1 MKIFKGILV
10 SSIAL
15 TTFTGIG
22 SMFPSEGSNVAYAA
36 SNKQMKSNVHKQIA
50 KQLIVKFK
58 NEANLPSK
66 DGIEKVIK
74 EEKRDAEL
82 MGIFDKYP
90 NLTLNRLF
98 QSLKPTEIKNLG
110 EEIKES
116 DHISSNLLN
125 YYSVEASG
133 NIDLQTLLV
142 QFEKSSLVESAY
154 LQEKEAPPETKLP
167 ALSVNPYDE
176 PRLARQGY
184 LEAAPLGINA
194 SYAWSIKGGD
204 GKGTTF
210 TDMEYGWLLNHE
222 DLVNQKIELIS
233 GQNKSEHHD
242 HGTSVLGIVSAE
254 DNNKGGIGIAP
265 KAKVKVVSQIRDNGS
280 YNTADAILSAV
291 QHLQA
296 GDVLLLEAQATYDG
310 YGDKYLPVEVKPDI
324 FDAIRMGVNKGIII
338 IEAGANGGNDLD
350 QFRDR
355 NGKQVL
361 NRNSPD
367 FKDSGAIIVGAA
379 SARVPH
385 KRSSFS
391 NYGSRVDVYG
401 WGNAVDTTDAKPN
414 QFMTNLYTSS
424 FAGTSSA
431 SPIIAGAAASIQGI
445 AKANLGKVYTPS
457 QLRSILSNS
466 KTGTKSNDPTADKI
480 GVLPDLKAILS
491 NLGFS
496 PNLSN
501 NSAIVF
507 PEEQERN
514 KGNEG
519 NEGSTI
525 IFPEENANNKEKRD
539 SGFIFPEE
547 NSNNKEKGNSGIV
560 FPEENA
566 NDKEK
571 RGSDF
576 VFPEENA
583 NNKEKGDSSFVFPE

>member
-1 MKIFKGILV
+1 MKIFKGILIT
-10 SSIAL
+10 SIAL
-15 TTFTGIG
+15 TTFTGVGNMFSSGG
-22 SMFPSEGSNVAYAA
+22 SSVAYAA
-36 SNKQMKSNVHKQIA
+36 SYDYSNKQIKADGNRQAV

-74 EEKRDAEL
+74 EEKYNVELTEIFAE
-82 MGIFDKYP
+82 YP
-90 NLTLNRLF
+90 NITLNRLF
-98 QSLKPTEIKNLG
+98 RSLNPTEIKNLG
-110 EEIKES
+110 EEIQES

-125 YYSVEASG
+125 YYIVEAPVDVD
-133 NIDLQTLLV
+133 IQTLLV
-142 QFEKSSLVESAY
+142 KFEKSSLVETAY
-154 LQEKEAPPETKLP
+154 LQEKQAPPEVQLP

-194 SYAWSIKGGD
+194 PYAWSIKGGD

-210 TDMEYGWLLNHE
+210 VDMEYGWLLNHE
-222 DLVNQKIELIS
+222 DLVNQNIELIS

-291 QHLQA
+291 HNLQA
-296 GDVLLLEAQATYDG
+296 GDILLLEAQATYDG

-350 QFRDR
+350 QFKDR

-385 KRSSFS
+385 KRSYFS

-414 QFMTNLYTSS
+414 QYMTNLYTSS
-424 FAGTSSA
+424 FGGTSGA

-445 AKANLGKVYTPS
+445 AKANLGKTYTPS
-457 QLRSILSNS
+457 QLRSILSNPG
-466 KTGTKSNDPTADKI
+466 TGTKSNDPISDKI

-501 NSAIVF
+501 NS
-507 PEEQERN
+507 
-514 KGNEG
+514 
-519 NEGSTI
+519 SI
-525 IFPEENANNKEKRD
+525 IFPEEQGMNRENEE
-539 SGFIFPEE
+539 STIVFPEE
-547 NSNNKEKGNSGIV
+547 NSNNKEKGDST
-560 FPEENA
+560 
-566 NDKEK
+566 
-571 RGSDF
+571 F
-576 VFPEENA
+576 VFPE
-583 NNKEKGDSSFVFPE
+583 